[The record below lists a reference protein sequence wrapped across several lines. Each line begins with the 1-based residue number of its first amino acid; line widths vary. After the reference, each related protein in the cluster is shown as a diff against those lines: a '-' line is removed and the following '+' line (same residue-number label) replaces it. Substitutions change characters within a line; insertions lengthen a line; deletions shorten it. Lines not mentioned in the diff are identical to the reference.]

1 MPWSPVTVI
10 NQRNEFVGLAR
21 QASSNVSELCRR
33 FGISRKTGYKW
44 LKRESSDDLPR
55 RPLSS
60 PTQTSAEL
68 EAEVV
73 ALRAAHPAWGGRK
86 ISHVLARD
94 KSVELAS
101 STVTSILH
109 RHGLIRPEA
118 SAAATSWHR
127 FEHERPNSLWQMDF
141 KGWVLLSDGTGR
153 CNPLTVIDDHSRF
166 NVTLEALPG
175 QTRLLVQPAL
185 QRTFERYGLPDRINT
200 DNGPP
205 WGSSSGQNI
214 TSLGVWLVRLG
225 IKISHS
231 RPLHPQTNGKDE
243 RFHRTL
249 LAEAMTDPPFHDL
262 ASAQER
268 FDRWRSVYNC
278 HRPHEALGM
287 QTPVER
293 YSPSLRPMPESLPAI
308 EYACDDEV
316 RNVQACGIVKFKGR
330 RLRRSYALH
339 GQPVAMRPSPD
350 GDGIYDV
357 FYCHQKVDRFDLN
370 SVQSAQT

>member
-1 MPWSPVTVI
+1 VN
-10 NQRNEFVGLAR
+10 NQRDEFVGLAR
-21 QASSNVSELCRR
+21 QADANVSELCRR

-44 LKRESSDDLPR
+44 LSRETSDDLSR
-55 RPLSS
+55 RPLRT
-60 PTQTSAEL
+60 PTRTAVEIQ
-68 EAEVV
+68 AEVI
-73 ALRAAHPAWGGRK
+73 ALRAAHPAWGGRT
-86 ISHVLARD
+86 IAHVLARD
-94 KSVELAS
+94 KSMEVAP

-109 RHGLIRPEA
+109 RHGLIRLEA
-118 SAAATSWHR
+118 SAAATPWHR
-127 FEHERPNSLWQMDF
+127 FEHDRPNSLWQMDF
-141 KGWVLLSDGTGR
+141 KGWVMLGNGVDR
-153 CNPLTVIDDHSRF
+153 CNPLTVIDDHSRY

-175 QTRLLVQPAL
+175 QTRLLVQPVL

-200 DNGPP
+200 DNGAP

-249 LAEAMTDPPFHDL
+249 LAEAMTDPPFQDM

-268 FDRWRSVYNC
+268 FDSWRTIYNC
-278 HRPHEALGM
+278 HRPHEAIGM
-287 QTPVER
+287 QTPIER
-293 YSPSLRPMPESLPAI
+293 YSPSQRPMPDRLPPI
-308 EYACDDEV
+308 EYGSDDEV

-330 RLRRSYALH
+330 RLRTSYALH
-339 GQPVAMRPSPD
+339 GEPVAIRPTLE
-350 GDGIYDV
+350 GDGVYDV

-370 SVQSAQT
+370 SVKSAET